1 MADHAAEPQNWFDKG
16 AEAYLRFRPDYPEA
30 LAGLLGAVAPAHDM
44 AVDVGCG
51 NGQLTVQLAGHFRQ
65 VAGFDPS
72 AEQIAS
78 AQQRPNV
85 RYAVAPAETM
95 LLPDHVADLVTA
107 AQAAHWFDLPR
118 FFQEA
123 RRIARPGAAIALSSY
138 GALQVPEA
146 LHKRFSRFYTQE
158 AGPFWPPERK
168 MVDNGYRD
176 LDFPFEEQRPPE
188 IAIHRTW
195 TLEEFLGYVS
205 TRSAVRRLREAGRQ
219 DVLAEFAADIAA
231 LWGHPVSALSFSWP
245 INMRLGT
252 L

>member
-1 MADHAAEPQNWFDKG
+1 MADHAAEPQNWFDTG

-30 LAGLLGAVAPAHDM
+30 LAGLLGAVAPGHDM

-51 NGQLTVQLAGHFRQ
+51 NGQLTVHLAGHFRQ
-65 VAGFDPS
+65 VTGFDPS

-78 AQQRPNV
+78 AQQRP
-85 RYAVAPAETM
+85 P
-95 LLPDHVADLVTA
+95 
-107 AQAAHWFDLPR
+107 Q
-118 FFQEA
+118 
-123 RRIARPGAAIALSSY
+123 
-138 GALQVPEA
+138 
-146 LHKRFSRFYTQE
+146 
-158 AGPFWPPERK
+158 
-168 MVDNGYRD
+168 
-176 LDFPFEEQRPPE
+176 

-205 TRSAVRRLREAGRQ
+205 TWSAVRRLREAGRQ

-231 LWGHPVSALSFSWP
+231 LWGPPDSALSFSWP